1 MKCTKCG
8 EENRTGANFCVE
20 CGNKLIPTCAQCNH
34 PNLPGS
40 KFCEKCGFNLTEPTG
55 AIPKGLSY
63 DEKLRNIQKYLPEG
77 LREKILSQKD
87 RIEGERKQVTVVF
100 ADMEGFTGLLDQLGI
115 EDAYSVMDKVY
126 EILIRKVHDY
136 EGVVNEMTG
145 DGIMALFGAPIAL
158 EDAPQKAIRT
168 AYAIHKEMAKFSE
181 RMKRKQGQAISIKMR
196 IGIHTGPVVVGTL
209 GNDFR
214 LEFKAV
220 GDTVNLASRMEGL
233 AAPGTTYVSEETFKL
248 TEGFF
253 RFEALGD
260 QRIKGKKEPVKIYR
274 FIAPGARRTRFD
286 VSAERGLTPFVGRE
300 QDLELLLGGF
310 ERAKAGSGQA
320 FSIVGEAGG
329 GKSRLL
335 YEFRKAV
342 SNENTNFLE
351 GKCLSYS
358 RGIAYQPII
367 DILQSIFNIAE
378 NDDDGEIKAKAAMA
392 LEKLEVDEA
401 STLPYLFEILSV
413 KDSGIDAIPM
423 STEAKKDRTIEAL
436 KQVIVQY
443 AAMRPLIMAIED
455 LHWIDQSSEDFLE
468 YLLQNIGGERIF
480 LIFNY
485 RPKYICSWSKQNC
498 HSRIQLNRLS
508 SQDSL
513 QMVYH
518 ILGTRF
524 LEDALEQLS
533 LEKTEGIP
541 FFIEEFVRSLKDLR
555 LAVRKAERYCLVRDF
570 QEMTIPSTIQDI
582 IMARV
587 DALPKDAKD
596 ILQTGSV
603 IEREFSFQLLKQ
615 VTNITE
621 NELLSHLSV
630 LKDAELLYERGVFPE
645 SSYIFKHALTRKVL
659 YDSILTRKRQIL
671 HEAIGN
677 AIEALFKNS
686 PEKHYGVLTEH
697 FIASGNYKKGALYSR
712 LAERHAEKAASL
724 TDAMD
729 YAQKRIDC
737 LEKLPTTDSMQKE
750 IIDARTALGLYAV
763 QSGFHAKAHQAVS
776 PVIELAEKLT
786 YQRRLP
792 QIYSIAG
799 SYKYIVEEDFP
810 AAFKNLEEALA
821 ISGKSNDMVSSLFSN
836 FWLAIVRSVNCEF
849 EQADTHMARALEI
862 NQAANS
868 NWGVSIIKSNLS
880 FFIHY
885 FKGSVKE
892 SYQTSNEALE
902 GANESGD
909 IFSKAMA
916 SVCHGISC
924 YGCGFF
930 HEAISYLT
938 EGCKFCDKINLVI
951 FHGLAHFWLGETSY
965 ELGNY
970 KDSEENYRQAIAI
983 LEHNRIIPSWVN
995 VIRSASVKI
1004 KAIQKVPVIDFDPLV
1019 SYADSNKSKIWGG
1032 WFYRNIA
1039 EIMLNVDDQSFAAA
1053 EDWINRA
1060 IKADSTNGTMLNL
1073 GRDFTLYAE
1082 LYRRRGQ
1089 QDNAMTALNT
1099 AIEVFKKCCSD
1110 GFLKQAQKDLALIT
1124 PPGSAST

>member
-1 MKCTKCG
+1 MKCPKCG

-20 CGNKLIPTCAQCNH
+20 CGSKLILTCAQCDH

-40 KFCEKCGFNLTEPTG
+40 KFCEKCGFKLVELTAPISRE
-55 AIPKGLSY
+55 LSY

-87 RIEGERKQVTVVF
+87 RIEGERKQITVMF

-145 DGIMALFGAPIAL
+145 DGIMALFGAPIAM

-181 RMKRKQGQAISIKMR
+181 RMKSKQGLAISIKMR

-233 AAPGTTYVSEETFKL
+233 AAPGTTYVSQETFKL

-253 RFEALGD
+253 RFEALGE
-260 QRIKGKKEPVKIYR
+260 QRIKGKKEPVNLYR
-274 FIAPGARRTRFD
+274 FIAPGTRRTRFD
-286 VSAERGLTPFVGRE
+286 VNAERGLTPFVGRDR
-300 QDLELLLGGF
+300 DLELLLEGF
-310 ERAKAGSGQA
+310 ERSKAGNGQA

-367 DILQSIFNIAE
+367 DILQSILNIAE
-378 NDDDGEIKAKAAMA
+378 NDGDREIIEKTTKA
-392 LEKLEVDEA
+392 LQTLGLDET
-401 STLPYLFEILSV
+401 STLPYLLEILSV

-423 STEAKKDRTIEAL
+423 SKEAKRDRTMEAL
-436 KQVIVQY
+436 KEVILQY
-443 AAMRPLIMAIED
+443 AAMRPLILAIED
-455 LHWIDQSSEDFLE
+455 LHWIDQSSEQLLE
-468 YLLQNIGGERIF
+468 YLLENITAARIF

-485 RPKYICSWSKQNC
+485 RPKYVCSWSKDAC
-498 HSRIQLNRLS
+498 HRQILLNRLS
-508 SQDSL
+508 NKESL
-513 QMVYH
+513 QMIYH
-518 ILGTRF
+518 ILGTRTIEGD
-524 LEDALEQLS
+524 LEKLS
-533 LEKTEGIP
+533 LDKTEGIP

-555 LAVRKAERYCLVRDF
+555 LAVRKAERYCLVKDF
-570 QEMTIPSTIQDI
+570 QEMMIPSTIQDI

-587 DALPKDAKD
+587 DALPKGAKD

-603 IEREFSFQLLKQ
+603 IEREFSLRLMKQ
-615 VTNITE
+615 VANISE
-621 NELLSHLSV
+621 EELLSHLSV

-659 YDSILTRKRQIL
+659 YDSILTRKKQNL

-677 AIEALFKNS
+677 AIEALFKDS

-712 LAERHAEKAASL
+712 LAERYAEKAASL
-724 TDAMD
+724 ADAIN
-729 YAQKRIDC
+729 YAKKRIDC
-737 LEKLPTTDSMQKE
+737 LEKLPPTDSVQKE
-750 IIDARTALGLYAV
+750 IIDARTVLGLYSV
-763 QSGFHAKAHQAVS
+763 QSGFHAQANNAVA
-776 PVIELAEKLT
+776 PIVELAEKMT

-792 QIYSIAG
+792 QIYSIVG

-836 FWLAIVRSVNCEF
+836 FWLAIVRSVNCDF
-849 EQADTHMARALEI
+849 EQADNHMARALEI
-862 NQAANS
+862 NKAANS

-885 FKGSVKE
+885 FKGDIKK
-892 SYQTSNEALE
+892 SYQTSREALQ

-916 SVCHGISC
+916 SVCHGISA
-924 YGCGFF
+924 YGQGFF
-930 HEAISYLT
+930 DEAILHLT
-938 EGCKFCDKINLVI
+938 EGCRFCDKINLVI
-951 FHGLAHFWLGETSY
+951 FHGLAHFWLGEACY
-965 ELGNY
+965 ELGKLKESEKNY
-970 KDSEENYRQAIAI
+970 HQAIEN

-995 VIRSASVKI
+995 LSRFAIVKLN
-1004 KAIQKVPVIDFDPLV
+1004 ATQKEPVAEFDALAG
-1019 SYADSNKSKIWGG
+1019 YADNNKAKIWDG
-1032 WFYRNIA
+1032 WIYRNFA
-1039 EIMLNVDDQSFAAA
+1039 EILLNIGDQHFTAA
-1053 EDWINRA
+1053 EDWINKA

-1073 GRDFTLYAE
+1073 GRNFTLFAE

-1089 QDNAMTALNT
+1089 QGDAMTALNT
-1099 AIEVFKKCCSD
+1099 AIEIFKKCGSD
-1110 GFLKQAQKDLALIT
+1110 GFLKQAEKDLASII
-1124 PPGSAST
+1124 